1 MRSAEETRQVA
12 DYPRGIAWAGAPL
25 SLTGSDVIIYKSIAV
40 LAGIAL
46 PLIAG
51 VNWHLRGTVSWPQLA
66 VTGALL
72 ASALL
77 CWALSRSG
85 RRDIA
90 AALLIGLLWSSTTIY
105 AFESGYGMHSAVV
118 FVYLPCVL
126 YTALFFGLPIATAEL
141 ALTVAALV
149 LMYFA
154 EEGGR
159 IGGARE
165 FARQGT
171 NFNFLLGV
179 ILTAA
184 GTLIVSLVYH
194 RRIERDAAN
203 AASEAEQRRQAM
215 EQAQV
220 AGAQLATANARLQSL
235 NDELTRQSG
244 LHAQMSVSARHDLD
258 LYHDVIAKDLPVS
271 LDALRAA
278 IAAPGEDIET
288 RLLREIDRMQAV
300 VGALAEVGGQA
311 EPALEHTLVDLSS
324 LAHNEAR
331 HLRARNRYARVRVE
345 VDPGMRVRGD
355 RVQVASLLHLLMK
368 RAAGACQSEPG
379 ALVHVGRATKAGRPV
394 YFVRD
399 NGPGMSQEQCDSL
412 FRPFDRGNPRNS
424 ADDTVDT
431 GIVSARRIAERHGG
445 ELYAESAPG
454 RGTAFFFS
462 FAPD

>member
-1 MRSAEETRQVA
+1 MRSAEETPQVA
-12 DYPRGIAWAGAPL
+12 GYPRGIAWAATPL
-25 SLTGSDVIIYKSIAV
+25 GLTGGDIIIYKSIAV

-51 VNWHLRGTVSWPQLA
+51 ANWYLRGTVSWPQLA

-85 RRDIA
+85 RREIA

-194 RRIERDAAN
+194 RRIERDAADL
-203 AASEAEQRRQAM
+203 ARESEQRRQAM
-215 EQAQV
+215 ELAQLS
-220 AGAQLATANARLQSL
+220 GAQLATANARLQAL
-235 NDELTRQSG
+235 NTELAEGSR
-244 LHAQMSVSARHDLD
+244 LHAQASARARRDLD
-258 LYHDVIAKDLPVS
+258 LYHDVIAKDLPAS

-278 IAAPGEDIET
+278 IAAPGADVEA
-288 RLLREIDRMQAV
+288 RLLREIDRMQTV
-300 VGALAEVGGQA
+300 VGALAELRGQA
-311 EPALEHTLVDLSS
+311 EPALEHAHVDLSA

-331 HLRARNRYARVRVE
+331 HLRSRDRYARVRVD

-355 RVQVASLLHLLMK
+355 RLQIVALLHHLMK
-368 RAAGACQSEPG
+368 SAAVACQSEPN
-379 ALVHVGRATKAGRPV
+379 ALVHVGSATLEGRPV

-399 NGPGMSQEQCDSL
+399 NGPGMDQAQCDRM
-412 FRPFDRGNPRNS
+412 FRPFERSSP
-424 ADDTVDT
+424 DDTVDI

-445 ELYAESAPG
+445 ELFADSAPG
-454 RGTAFFFS
+454 RGTTFYFRFS
-462 FAPD
+462 SD